1 MSDRQATET
10 AVLVAVPE
18 VEAAVARHRTR
29 LDSAA
34 SRGVPAHVTVLYPF
48 VHPDELD
55 DVVRERL
62 AGAVLSVPAF
72 GCLFARTA
80 WFAEDLL
87 WLAPE
92 PDDPFR
98 RLTDAVFRAF
108 PECPPYAGAHGDAPD
123 PHLTIGDL
131 TLGTV
136 ADLKAA
142 EADVRTN
149 LPLYAR
155 VDHVLLMAGAPS
167 PDSWHVVGDFPLGP

>member
-34 SRGVPAHVTVLYPF
+34 SRG
-48 VHPDELD
+48 
-55 DVVRERL
+55 
-62 AGAVLSVPAF
+62 VPAF

-123 PHLTIGDL
+123 PHLTLGDL
-131 TLGTV
+131 TIGTV
-136 ADLKAA
+136 ADLRAA
-142 EADVRTN
+142 DADVRPS
-149 LPLYAR
+149 LPLRAR

-167 PDSWHVVGDFPLGP
+167 PDSWHVVGDFPLAP